1 MRTLVTGGAGFIGST
16 LVDRLLVEGH
26 EVDVIDDLSTGSL
39 ANLAHA
45 RGSAGRALTIH
56 QVDITAPAVVEL
68 VARRRPELVF
78 HLAAQADVRVSVAR
92 PVFDAETNIVGSLNV
107 LEGARRA
114 ETERVVFAA
123 SGGTLYGE
131 PSPEDFPVREADP
144 HQPLS
149 PYGVSKKAVL
159 DYLVAYREL
168 HALEFS
174 ALALANVYGPRQDPH
189 GEAGVV
195 AIFAQRLLAAEPV
208 TIFGDGDQTRDFVFV
223 DDVVD
228 AFVRAAS
235 RGGGLICNIGTGQRP
250 RSTTSTGP
258 WPSRRAWTPR
268 RFWPRFD
275 PESCFVPVWTSSGP
289 PSSSGGAPGRRWS
302 TAPAPSSSSC
312 EANPA
317 ELPAAPAAPAAP
329 ALQPRLAAR
338 PPNDAAPQLTEE
350 VLVRGPDDLLA
361 HRRRPQPCP
370 GHAAD
375 DGRRNA
381 PVLAHDEFGR
391 RANSSPTHN
400 SVATSSRPLASR
412 RATEVDHRRHP
423 GAADGDI
430 GHPAPPGA
438 PKGVGDDHADV
449 DAAELFEAGPDT
461 TSRSVR
467 VFGQEGCVPS
477 AHVGQID
484 ARIGADEAVL
494 GLADD
499 EVAVA
504 PENANRLLLN
514 QGGLGRGIVEVD
526 GHDLPFGLGHHLL
539 GDHNHIARLQGGA
552 AGVARRQ
559 HLGHHQGQVRSRL
572 DLADAGQRDE
582 GDPTIHAASITRRA
596 SASARAGV
604 SMMVGATR
612 QRTPSAST
620 AATWARSASSTT
632 RVPTHGA

>member
-131 PSPEDFPVREADP
+131 PSPEDLPVREAHP

-195 AIFAQRLLAAEPV
+195 AIFAQCLLAAEPV

-235 RGGGLICNIGTGQRP
+235 RGGGLICNIGTGAE
-250 RSTTSTGP
+250 TSVNDLYRTM
-258 WPSRRAWTPR
+258 
-268 RFWPRFD
+268 
-275 PESCFVPVWTSSGP
+275 
-289 PSSSGGAPGRRWS
+289 
-302 TAPAPSSSSC
+302 
-312 EANPA
+312 A
-317 ELPAAPAAPAAP
+317 EQAGV
-329 ALQPRLAAR
+329 
-338 PPNDAAPQLTEE
+338 DT
-350 VLVRGPDDLLA
+350 
-361 HRRRPQPCP
+361 
-370 GHAAD
+370 
-375 DGRRNA
+375 A
-381 PVLAHDEFGR
+381 PVLAPLRPGELLRSSLDIE
-391 RANSSPTHN
+391 RAAIQLGWRPW
-400 SVATSSRPLASR
+400 TSL
-412 RATEVDHRRHP
+412 VDGTR
-423 GAADGDI
+423 
-430 GHPAPPGA
+430 
-438 PKGVGDDHADV
+438 
-449 DAAELFEAGPDT
+449 
-461 TSRSVR
+461 
-467 VFGQEGCVPS
+467 
-477 AHVGQID
+477 
-484 ARIGADEAVL
+484 AVL
-494 GLADD
+494 
-499 EVAVA
+499 EFV
-504 PENANRLLLN
+504 
-514 QGGLGRGIVEVD
+514 RGQP
-526 GHDLPFGLGHHLL
+526 G
-539 GDHNHIARLQGGA
+539 
-552 AGVARRQ
+552 
-559 HLGHHQGQVRSRL
+559 
-572 DLADAGQRDE
+572 
-582 GDPTIHAASITRRA
+582 
-596 SASARAGV
+596 
-604 SMMVGATR
+604 
-612 QRTPSAST
+612 
-620 AATWARSASSTT
+620 
-632 RVPTHGA
+632 